1 MILCLR
7 YDRKKTNLWN
17 AFCYSFIKCFYPV
30 CFSKQYQSR
39 YKTVDVVVVWIS
51 GQFML
56 LRNQEYCVHLV
67 LLGLSIV
74 ERCCGMGIWLVWDRD
89 GMLTDF
95 WWGNFLENARLE
107 DRVNFYQ
114 EEDET
119 GTGWCPLWTSG
130 TLSFEPLNIMFV
142 LFYFVVLS
150 ALDCLKVDRC
160 TQTVRCAVWRR
171 VFFEALVVLFTVV

>member
-1 MILCLR
+1 
-7 YDRKKTNLWN
+7 
-17 AFCYSFIKCFYPV
+17 
-30 CFSKQYQSR
+30 
-39 YKTVDVVVVWIS
+39 
-51 GQFML
+51 ML

-119 GTGWCPLWTSG
+119 GTG
-130 TLSFEPLNIMFV
+130 
-142 LFYFVVLS
+142 
-150 ALDCLKVDRC
+150 
-160 TQTVRCAVWRR
+160 
-171 VFFEALVVLFTVV
+171 